1 MKFSFR
7 NNSDDNNKTFSVS
20 GVQQQQQQQPPIE
33 VSDVREVYPAES
45 AAGVA
50 ASTGTNRT
58 APSHNIR
65 NEDPR
70 RMGILLFPET
80 QDVKDFWVLYQRIS
94 NSGLKCHAG
103 IFEQTADSTWVE
115 QKVE

>member
-1 MKFSFR
+1 MKFSFK
-7 NNSDDNNKTFSVS
+7 NNDDKIHAASSV
-20 GVQQQQQQQPPIE
+20 QQQQQPPIE
-33 VSDVREVYPAES
+33 VNDVREVYPADS
-45 AAGVA
+45 AAGSA
-50 ASTGTNRT
+50 GSSNTSRT
-58 APSHNIR
+58 APSSYNNR
-65 NEDPR
+65 GNSEDPR

-103 IFEQTADSTWVE
+103 IFEQTTEGTWIE